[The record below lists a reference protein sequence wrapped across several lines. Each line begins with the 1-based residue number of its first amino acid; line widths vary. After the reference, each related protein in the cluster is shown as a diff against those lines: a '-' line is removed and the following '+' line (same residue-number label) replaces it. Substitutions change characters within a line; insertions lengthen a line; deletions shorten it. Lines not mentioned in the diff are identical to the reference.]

1 MTDPQKDE
9 HIEELLSKLQGIFG
23 KLSHS
28 EEEEAKQKIEIPQAA
43 PLDEEKT
50 ETPAEPAPGQVAP
63 GDPYGQPL
71 HPKGVG
77 APPASKVP
85 PEVPK
90 AASPT
95 PINLYAEPGTPTPT
109 PSSVPAEPPA
119 TPTPGEAGATPAA
132 GTYESMVP
140 TGDPEK
146 LLIPTAVYFPL
157 GKEAEA
163 KSLAQ
168 KLEMM
173 TPKFT
178 KVAFRLR
185 VIVFMSYDPKKEWK
199 DALMAKAAE
208 AQFQTVFVVVDRA
221 MEETRKKTILSELEV
236 KNVYFQDVPMASI
249 EKKAFYTDILLGL
262 VFFFDS
268 HKPPAPPEAASA

>member
-28 EEEEAKQKIEIPQAA
+28 EEEEAKQKIEIPQSA
-43 PLDEEKT
+43 PQEEEKKET
-50 ETPAEPAPGQVAP
+50 IPETP
-63 GDPYGQPL
+63 
-71 HPKGVG
+71 
-77 APPASKVP
+77 PPASKPAAEP
-85 PEVPK
+85 PQ

-95 PINLYAEPGTPTPT
+95 PLNLYAEPETPVPT
-109 PSSVPAEPPA
+109 PSSIPVAPPA
-119 TPTPGEAGATPAA
+119 SPPPGEKSATPAA
-132 GTYESMVP
+132 GTYESIVP

-146 LLIPTAVYFPL
+146 LLIPTAVYFPI

-185 VIVFMSYDPKKEWK
+185 VIVFMAYDAKKEWK
-199 DALMAKAAE
+199 DALMTKAAE
-208 AQFQTVFVVVDRA
+208 SQFQTVFVAVDRP
-221 MEETRKKTILSELEV
+221 MEEARKKAILSELES
-236 KNVYFQDVPMASI
+236 KNIYFQDVPIASI

-268 HKPPAPPEAASA
+268 HKPPTAPEAPSV